1 MMGRGFLFG
10 IAVGIGI
17 GIYAAP
23 MLGLPSIGLGEISQ
37 VLLPIVKGPDRIPDK
52 ATWPTSEQAKSE
64 LFRISKWDISK
75 HGDGSTVSVRRCI
88 RIDEYSIACELSA
101 HLGWIEGEKFVESVF
116 EGASDRWTMVA
127 AKNR

>member
-10 IAVGIGI
+10 IAVGAVI

-23 MLGLPSIGLGEISQ
+23 MLGGPSIGLGEISQ
-37 VLLPIVKGPDRIPDK
+37 VILPAVNGPDRIPDK

-64 LFRISKWDISK
+64 LFRISKWDMRK
-75 HGDGSTVSVRRCI
+75 HGDGSTVSVKRCI

-116 EGASDRWTMVA
+116 EGASDRWTRVA

>member
-1 MMGRGFLFG
+1 MGRGFLFG

-23 MLGLPSIGLGEISQ
+23 MLGRPSIGLGAFSQ
-37 VLLPIVKGPDRIPDK
+37 VILPTEKGPDRIPDK

>member
-23 MLGLPSIGLGEISQ
+23 MLGRPSIGLGEISQ

>member
-1 MMGRGFLFG
+1 MGRGFLFG
-10 IAVGIGI
+10 TALGIGI

-23 MLGLPSIGLGEISQ
+23 MLGRPSIGLGEISQ
-37 VLLPIVKGPDRIPDK
+37 VILANVKGPDRIPDK

-75 HGDGSTVSVRRCI
+75 HGDGSTVSVKRCTA
-88 RIDEYSIACELSA
+88 IDEYSIACELSA

-116 EGASDRWTMVA
+116 EGAPNRWTMVA

>member
-23 MLGLPSIGLGEISQ
+23 MVGRPSIGLGEISQ

-75 HGDGSTVSVRRCI
+75 HGDGSTISVKRCTA
-88 RIDEYSIACELSA
+88 IDESSIACELSA
-101 HLGWIEGEKFVESVF
+101 HLGWIEGEKLVESVF
-116 EGASDRWTMVA
+116 EGGPDRWTMVA
-127 AKNR
+127 ANNR

>member
-23 MLGLPSIGLGEISQ
+23 MVGRPSIGLGEISQ

-116 EGASDRWTMVA
+116 KGASDRWTMVA

>member
-1 MMGRGFLFG
+1 MLGRGFLFG

-37 VLLPIVKGPDRIPDK
+37 VLLPIMKGPDRIPDK

-101 HLGWIEGEKFVESVF
+101 HLGWVEGEKFVESVF

>member
-1 MMGRGFLFG
+1 MGRGFLFG
-10 IAVGIGI
+10 IAIGIGI

-23 MLGLPSIGLGEISQ
+23 MLGRPSIGLGEISQ
-37 VLLPIVKGPDRIPDK
+37 VILATVKGPDRIPDK

-64 LFRISKWDISK
+64 LFRISNWDISK
-75 HGDGSTVSVRRCI
+75 YGDGSTVSVKRCI

-101 HLGWIEGEKFVESVF
+101 HLGWIEGEKCVESVF

>member
-1 MMGRGFLFG
+1 MGRGFLFG
-10 IAVGIGI
+10 IAIGIGI
-17 GIYAAP
+17 GIHAAP
-23 MLGLPSIGLGEISQ
+23 MLGRPSIGLGEISQ
-37 VLLPIVKGPDRIPDK
+37 VILANVKGPDRIPDK

-75 HGDGSTVSVRRCI
+75 HGDGSTVSVKRCTA
-88 RIDEYSIACELSA
+88 IDEYSIACELSA

-116 EGASDRWTMVA
+116 EGVPNRWTMVA

>member
-1 MMGRGFLFG
+1 MGRGFLLG
-10 IAVGIGI
+10 IAIGVGI

-23 MLGLPSIGLGEISQ
+23 MLGRPRIGLGEFSQ
-37 VLLPIVKGPDRIPDK
+37 VILANVKGPDRIPDK

-75 HGDGSTVSVRRCI
+75 HGDGSTVSVKRCI
-88 RIDEYSIACELSA
+88 SIDEYSIACELSA
-101 HLGWIEGEKFVESVF
+101 HLGWIEGKKSVESVF
-116 EGASDRWTMVA
+116 EGGPGRWTMVI

>member
-1 MMGRGFLFG
+1 MGRGFLFG

-37 VLLPIVKGPDRIPDK
+37 VLLPIMKGPDRIPDK

-101 HLGWIEGEKFVESVF
+101 HLGWVEGEKFVESVF

>member
-1 MMGRGFLFG
+1 MGRGFLFG

-23 MLGLPSIGLGEISQ
+23 MLGRPSIGLGEISQ

>member
-1 MMGRGFLFG
+1 MGRGFLFG

>member
-1 MMGRGFLFG
+1 MGRGFLLG
-10 IAVGIGI
+10 IAIGFGI
-17 GIYAAP
+17 GIYAAF
-23 MLGLPSIGLGEISQ
+23 SQ
-37 VLLPIVKGPDRIPDK
+37 VVLPTVNGPDRIPDK
-52 ATWPTSEQAKSE
+52 AIWPTSEQAKSE

>member
-10 IAVGIGI
+10 TALGIGI

-23 MLGLPSIGLGEISQ
+23 MLGRPSIGLGEISQ
-37 VLLPIVKGPDRIPDK
+37 VILPTVKGPDRIPDK
-52 ATWPTSEQAKSE
+52 ATWPSSEQAKSE

-75 HGDGSTVSVRRCI
+75 HGDGSTVSVKRCM

-116 EGASDRWTMVA
+116 EGAPDRWTMVA